1 MTIDRISADDPDF
14 DVDPPSSEEIEV
26 DRQVAVICGLLEQA
40 GRGQHTAWALSE
52 ALASLAKR
60 RLPLISPAQAI
71 ELKQAA
77 LRAELA
83 ARRLLPAIYS
93 RDGIRTGMWAAGLQ
107 IARWAGDNAALK
119 RLPPGVDR
127 DIDLYARIFRN
138 DLHNMS
144 IAEELHERLA
154 KRQAKAEER
163 SARQTAEII
172 RKALDQVLQPRGW
185 RTATRDEADG

>member
-83 ARRLLPAIYS
+83 ALRLLPAIYS
-93 RDGIRTGMWAAGLQ
+93 RDGIRTGMWAVGLQ

-144 IAEELHERLA
+144 IAEELHERQA
-154 KRQAKAEER
+154 RRRAEARGRSERQAAAIMADALR
-163 SARQTAEII
+163 SARRPIVGGE
-172 RKALDQVLQPRGW
+172 
-185 RTATRDEADG
+185 DG